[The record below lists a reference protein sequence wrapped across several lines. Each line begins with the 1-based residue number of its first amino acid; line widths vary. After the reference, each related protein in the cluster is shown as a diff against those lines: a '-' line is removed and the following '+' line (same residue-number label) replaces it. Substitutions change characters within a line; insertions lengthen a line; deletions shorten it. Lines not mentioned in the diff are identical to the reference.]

1 MEKGED
7 ILNVWHDVPAHLIT
21 PQEFTA
27 VIEIPTGSKKKYE
40 LDKTTGLLR
49 LDRILH
55 TAAHYPANY
64 GFIPRTYADDGD
76 PLDVLVLCTETL
88 DPMIMVDCIPIGC
101 IRMIDENSYDEKI
114 IAIARN
120 DPTWNF
126 YRDIDQLPPHIAQEI
141 AHFFEIYKQLEQKY
155 TAILNTLPCIEAQR
169 TIAECIDRYEVHF
182 CGKRPD
188 TPVVPA
194 PNQA

>member
-1 MEKGED
+1 MN
-7 ILNVWHDVPAHLIT
+7 IWHDTPAHLVT

-27 VIEIPTGSKKKYE
+27 VIEIPMGSKKKYE

-55 TAAHYPANY
+55 TATHYPANY
-64 GFIPRTYADDGD
+64 GFIPRTYADDDD
-76 PLDVLVLCTETL
+76 PLDVLVLCTEVL
-88 DPMIMVDCIPIGC
+88 DPMIMVDCTPIGC
-101 IRMIDENSYDEKI
+101 IRMIDGDSYDEKI

-126 YRDIDQLPPHIAQEI
+126 YHDIDQLPPHMAQEI
-141 AHFFEIYKQLEQKY
+141 AHFFEIYKQLEHKY
-155 TAILNTLPCIEAQR
+155 TTILNTLSCAEAQQV
-169 TIAECIDRYEVHF
+169 IADSIERYEVHF

-188 TPVVPA
+188 SAISCPP
-194 PNQA
+194 

>member
-1 MEKGED
+1 M
-7 ILNVWHDVPAHLIT
+7 NVWHDVAPHLIT
-21 PQEFTA
+21 PEEFVA

-40 LDKTTGLLR
+40 LDKSTGLLR

-55 TAAHYPANY
+55 TATHYPASY
-64 GFIPRTYADDGD
+64 GFIPRTYADDDD

-88 DPMIMVDCIPIGC
+88 DPMVMVDCIPIGC
-101 IRMIDENSYDEKI
+101 IRMIDENSNDEKI

-126 YRDIDQLPPHIAQEI
+126 YRDIEQLPPHIAQEI
-141 AHFFEIYKQLEQKY
+141 AHFFEIYKQLEHKQ
-155 TAILNTLPCIEAQR
+155 TTVSDTLSCAEAKEIIKGCIE
-169 TIAECIDRYEVHF
+169 RYQVHF

-188 TPVVPA
+188 KTDVSPE
-194 PNQA
+194 